1 MTPRIHS
8 VMVNIGR
15 KRPPM
20 DDEVLAK
27 RSATVRRLLRGLIA
41 SAGFSAEVALSH
53 LEEDEHRFI
62 QVTITLLSQHGQG
75 QLFDQQYGAEEIESL
90 PKRLIEAGN
99 AALHRFI
106 SSQRMSLSALSQLY
120 KGVERANQDDMRIVS
135 ALQDL
140 PGRSIRF
147 VDASG
152 PFTLRDQGL
161 KRTTIDARQALVS
174 CKIHMAGQQCAALVG
189 TRFAAG
195 PSDLILRPDSHLV
208 IPRATLDPIRDELSG
223 LAKSRRRVE
232 LAVFP
237 AFSLVNHRVSLLYLL
252 ADGSTLQDQVAFARS
267 AIAARQTSI
276 RASDA

>member
-1 MTPRIHS
+1 
-8 VMVNIGR
+8 MVNIGR

-75 QLFDQQYGAEEIESL
+75 QLFDQQYGTEEIESL

-120 KGVERANQDDMRIVS
+120 KGVERANQGDMRIVS

-152 PFTLRDQGL
+152 PFTL
-161 KRTTIDARQALVS
+161 ARSGVEAN
-174 CKIHMAGQQCAALVG
+174 HDRRAPG
-189 TRFAAG
+189 TRQ
-195 PSDLILRPDSHLV
+195 
-208 IPRATLDPIRDELSG
+208 
-223 LAKSRRRVE
+223 
-232 LAVFP
+232 
-237 AFSLVNHRVSLLYLL
+237 
-252 ADGSTLQDQVAFARS
+252 LQDPYGGPTMCRARRN
-267 AIAARQTSI
+267 ALRGRSI
-276 RASDA
+276 RFDLEARFSPGHSTSDP